1 MAFGIG
7 PILAQ
12 STNLILSLDPG
23 NTRCYDGSASTMTD
37 LSLTVSTVNRQN
49 LEPAVT
55 LVNTPVYSSNNGGYL
70 TFNGTSNYVKATNLT
85 PSALVSI
92 NAWIYMAD
100 WTVATVGTFVSNA
113 DADGTVR
120 YQIGLNN
127 ASYTNSLGAIIK
139 YATGT
144 LTVSYAKSSITTG
157 WHLVTVTFDGINARL
172 YVDSALVSTSASL
185 SSTTPIDYTATNSL
199 GLGAKVSNTTITEYI
214 ACSIGPVN
222 VHAATLS
229 ASEIT
234 TYFGGLRSRYSI

>member
-1 MAFGIG
+1 MAFAIG

-12 STNLILSLDPG
+12 PTSLILSLDSG
-23 NTRCYDGSASTMTD
+23 NPRCYNGTASTMTD
-37 LSLTVSTVNRQN
+37 LSLAVSTINRLN
-49 LEPAVT
+49 LEPVVT
-55 LVNTPVYSSNNGGYL
+55 LVSSPVYSSSLGGYL
-70 TFNGTSNYVKATNLT
+70 TFNGSSNYVTATNLT
-85 PSALVSI
+85 PSAVVSI

-127 ASYTNSLGAIIK
+127 ASYASSLGAIIK

-144 LTVSYAKSSITTG
+144 LVVSYAKSSLTAG
-157 WHLVTVTFDGINARL
+157 WHLVSVTFDGVNARL
-172 YVDSALVSTSASL
+172 YVDSVLVSTSSTL
-185 SSTTPIDYTATNSL
+185 SATTSIDYTSINTL

-214 ACSIGPVN
+214 GCSIGPVS
-222 VHAATLS
+222 VHASTLS
-229 ASEIT
+229 AAEIT